1 MLLIGSIGKETSTS
15 HAAFSIPKRGHAFRG
30 ILAMVLLLALLPG
43 IFDLQNPDEDD
54 GSEI

>member
-1 MLLIGSIGKETSTS
+1 MLLIGSIGNETSTS

-30 ILAMVLLLALLPG
+30 ILAVVLLLALLPD
-43 IFDLQNPDEDD
+43 IFDLRNADEND